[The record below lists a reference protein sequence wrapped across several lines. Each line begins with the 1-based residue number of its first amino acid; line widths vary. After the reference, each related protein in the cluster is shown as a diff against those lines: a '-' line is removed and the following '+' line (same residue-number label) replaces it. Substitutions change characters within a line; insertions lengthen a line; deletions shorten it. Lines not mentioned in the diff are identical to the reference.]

1 MCHTLAT
8 TKLTLFER
16 KDEQHT
22 EDGDLDKNA
31 TLIARDLQNPDKE
44 SKKTEVNY
52 LSYSIYY
59 NNCVL

>member
-8 TKLTLFER
+8 TKLNLFER
-16 KDEQHT
+16 KDEEHT

-44 SKKTEVNY
+44 DKKTEV
-52 LSYSIYY
+52 S
-59 NNCVL
+59 